1 MRNFFSENFSV
12 SDSAR
17 KILTE
22 SLKFRCLSPT
32 LGKKSQKWGVE
43 QDLLQNTHCI
53 GDSYS
58 KNDALPTKLETVD

>member
-32 LGKKSQKWGVE
+32 LGKKSQKWGAE
-43 QDLLQNTHCI
+43 QGLFICIPTLESEEKVCNTLL
-53 GDSYS
+53 
-58 KNDALPTKLETVD
+58 